1 MNIDIISYTA
11 AQYAALTAEQLQE
24 IRSAQIKK
32 NNLYTQYQSA
42 LQEEK
47 SRLTKNGTLLS
58 SLWLAVQQSLYS
70 DYQKAVE
77 NLREG
82 LLFYLHYS
90 SKANVSDGEIDA
102 PYMVDYALS
111 ELERTQVVKTYY
123 LQAYSDANQRFEV
136 FEQDKVAPQ
145 YLGELYASLY
155 EYFLSLKKQTT

>member
-155 EYFLSLKKQTT
+155 EYFLSLKK